1 MKKLFKRLLK
11 IVCILAA
18 ITLIGILTCHWVIVG
33 NAKGKVYNN
42 VNEVPYREYGLLLG
56 TSPEARFGG
65 VNSYFVYRI
74 EATAKLYKAGKI
86 KYILISGDNN
96 SMGYDEPKFMKSAL
110 LKQGVPEEAILC
122 DGKGFRTLDSV
133 VRAKEVF
140 GLKNYTVISQEFH
153 NERAIYLAETYG
165 IDAIGFNAQKA
176 STKFAIIVSLREYLA
191 RVKVFVDIVTGKQP

>member
-42 VNEVPYREYGLLLG
+42 VNEVPYREYGLLQG

-176 STKFAIIVSLREYLA
+176 STKFAIIVSLREY
-191 RVKVFVDIVTGKQP
+191 